1 MSNGYI
7 ESSLKR
13 FLKRKVKVTLG
24 LVVAFMITGT
34 VGFADD
40 REEMHNGKTA
50 GMNTAIDNLTG
61 VGKNNNFNSFEKV
74 LTINGHEYTVKME
87 NNILSFDRT
96 NSDSPLIST
105 AELKQEWISN
115 ILKKNMDKIFA
126 DLETADKSDSTVNN
140 IIITS
145 NQNILLNP
153 NKVVDEE
160 GYKQILNNGVIIAG
174 NAQMGNNGNLTKL
187 KFINNGIIYSNRNGQ
202 LLNNAGQDNQL
213 INYGLIFVK
222 AAAGQGISTAHNS
235 KIINYGLIDSLESG
249 QSVNN
254 NNATYNEIVN
264 FGIINMNT
272 YGQRISGKT
281 NKGYNYG
288 IIDGKNGKNGTGI
301 SLSNEAQG
309 YNYGLITADNGINA
323 GENGKGYNYGVIK
336 VSDAAKAFS
345 GNVENYGIVI
355 ADKGTLGAQYNTGI
369 LLDGNYNAVE
379 KDITTFKAGDT
390 VQSLGE
396 NDTFKSN
403 SKGFVKNES
412 VSIDNTQNKAIGAVV
427 TEELENAVF
436 NYTGSREEGLFL
448 KNTYLT
454 GYFEKNGTL
463 LNVGDNDLTLAG
475 DTHITAVK
483 NDFNLDIAAVKIG
496 ENGKITIMDSAQIN
510 GIIDGAEN
518 STIAFASAKGKY
530 EVNGSTVEIYIEDPE
545 SADSEYQKY
554 FDVVLGS
561 NVNNGTVDGITI
573 STEDAVK
580 DLTNRVVI
588 EESLTVG
595 AVDGVSIKADG
606 KEETELEL
614 DIKNMKSIEGDIV
627 LGKEKDT
634 VAIDNVDNTD
644 YSQQLID
651 LGDGNDKFIA
661 NGHAQGRNMFNYNV
675 KNAETLELNGGTW
688 GNWNEAQGKISFD
701 NADTN
706 PDFVVGNSTT
716 MIITLN
722 AEGSY
727 GSDFANYIKDTLGKH
742 AVITGTDKDS
752 VVKYL
757 ISEDG
762 LDSSNLNT
770 ENYSFGEGV
779 SYKDSPIFNI
789 DSTAGEGVTISVKTG
804 EEMGLSGQDRIIYE
818 AYLEQIKAG
827 NANKDVINQ
836 INGFDTQ
843 EDFVSIIKDTQ
854 TAGKAYYTAGS
865 VVTKDITNTY
875 LSAVEDF
882 RKRAGKGEWLA
893 QGKYI
898 NTDSEFDGGSSVRG
912 YEGDITGTVGMIEYG
927 VSENTSYGAV
937 FGMGD
942 SEMDINGGGNL
953 EGDNIYA
960 GLYMKHRT
968 ANGIELVGNLGYM
981 ENDMDSSIR
990 SDFTGTNDVAI
1001 NGTAFEKGTADS
1013 SAFVLSLKGRKDYR
1027 LSDTVRLQPTLGA
1040 RATLINQEKAENPEM
1055 HFTISEQDI
1064 IVLEGTV
1071 GMGIAKDIALSNGK
1085 VELNTGV
1092 EYTFAVSNTNN
1103 DAEYTL
1109 FEGDYR
1115 ATHIKMDDVDAA
1127 ENTGTVYVGAD
1138 YEHENGVGF
1147 NGKYEMMW
1155 SDKGDDSRIT
1165 AGISYRF

>member
-34 VGFADD
+34 VGFAEDN
-40 REEMHNGKTA
+40 REQEHKDKITGIT
-50 GMNTAIDNLTG
+50 TAITNLKGLGKEFEDFESKTIAIL
-61 VGKNNNFNSFEKV
+61 GKNYTISIQDNTLSFIEAGSSTTTSMTIDKKYVSTALKEKIDGM
-74 LTINGHEYTVKME
+74 LKNITDCTNEDKITNDSILLSSQGGTIATGKITNDGIIFVSGYAQAGTNGAIIE
-87 NNILSFDRT
+87 NNGIIYSTSTGNVQYIT
-96 NSDSPLIST
+96 NSGT
-105 AELKQEWISN
+105 G
-115 ILKKNMDKIFA
+115 
-126 DLETADKSDSTVNN
+126 
-140 IIITS
+140 
-145 NQNILLNP
+145 
-153 NKVVDEE
+153 KV
-160 GYKQILNNGVIIAG
+160 
-174 NAQMGNNGNLTKL
+174 
-187 KFINNGIIYSNRNGQ
+187 INNGIIYAPNGNAQGMNTTSAGNEIINNGVIYSKNGQ
-202 LLNNAGQDNQL
+202 SAKGDAKVTNNGIIYAT
-213 INYGLIFVK
+213 
-222 AAAGQGISTAHNS
+222 ATGQGYIGTETGSNF
-235 KIINYGLIDSLESG
+235 INL
-249 QSVNN
+249 
-254 NNATYNEIVN
+254 
-264 FGIINMNT
+264 GIIEANV
-272 YGQRISGKT
+272 GQKISGAG
-281 NKGYNYG
+281 NR
-288 IIDGKNGKNGTGI
+288 
-301 SLSNEAQG
+301 A
-309 YNYGLITADNGINA
+309 YNYGLIETTGNA
-323 GENGKGYNYGVIK
+323 IKAEKDGQGYNYGVIK
-336 VSDAAKAFS
+336 VSDAENAFS
-345 GNVENYGIVI
+345 GNVENKGIVI
-355 ADKGTLGAQYNTGI
+355 ADKGTLSAQYNTGI
-369 LLDGNYNAVE
+369 LLYSNYDVVGN
-379 KDITTFKAGDT
+379 DTTIFKAGDT
-390 VQSLGE
+390 VQSFGE
-396 NDTFKSN
+396 KDSFGEN

-412 VSIDNTQNKAIGAVV
+412 IDIDNTQNKVIGAVV
-427 TEELENAVF
+427 TEKLDKAVF
-436 NYTGSREEGLFL
+436 NYTNENSDLFL
-448 KNTYLT
+448 KGTQIT
-454 GYFEKNGTL
+454 GYFETDGTL
-463 LNVGDNDLTLAG
+463 LDVGNSNLTLGG
-475 DTHITAVK
+475 DTNITAVK
-483 NDFNLDIAAVKIG
+483 DNFDLNVVAVNIG
-496 ENGKITIMDSAQIN
+496 KSGTITIMDNAKIN
-510 GIIDGAEN
+510 GFIQGDRSSMII
-518 STIAFASAKGKY
+518 FADTKGEY
-530 EVNGSTVEIYIEDPE
+530 EVTNAGDVTITISDENVQ
-545 SADSEYQKY
+545 SEYQKY
-554 FDVVLGS
+554 FDVVLSGATENIKDNS
-561 NVNNGTVDGITI
+561 VNKIEI
-573 STEDAVK
+573 STENAIK
-580 DLTNRVVI
+580 DLTNRLVI
-588 EESLTVG
+588 EDNLTVKANDKG
-595 AVDGVSIKADG
+595 NSIYDTNNSNENA
-606 KEETELEL
+606 EFEL
-614 DIKNMKSIEGDIV
+614 DIKNMKNIEGNIV
-627 LGKEKDT
+627 LGVGKDT

-661 NGHAQGRNMFNYNV
+661 NGHAQEINIFNYNV

-701 NADTN
+701 NADTD

-898 NTDSEFDGGSSVRG
+898 NSDTEFDGGSSVRG

-1001 NGTAFEKGTADS
+1001 NGTTFEKGTADS

-1040 RATLINQEKAENPEM
+1040 RATLINQEKAENTEM

-1064 IVLEGTV
+1064 IVLEGTA

-1085 VELNTGV
+1085 VELNAGV

>member
-34 VGFADD
+34 VGFADEQPI
-40 REEMHNGKTA
+40 EEHNETFTNKY
-50 GMNTAIDNLTG
+50 LTN
-61 VGKNNNFNSFEKV
+61 VGKENLKDFEKSD
-74 LTINGHEYTVKME
+74 INIGTGTYTVIMKDNVLNFE
-87 NNILSFDRT
+87 KKEGT
-96 NSDSPLIST
+96 EETTPEISSV
-105 AELKQEWISN
+105 EIKKEWISETLKTNLDN
-115 ILKKNMDKIFA
+115 IFTNLENPDTSDKNI
-126 DLETADKSDSTVNN
+126 NN
-140 IIITS
+140 FILTNAQVGNNKTNNGIIISTQQS
-145 NQNILLNP
+145 S
-153 NKVVDEE
+153 
-160 GYKQILNNGVIIAG
+160 GNGAKI
-174 NAQMGNNGNLTKL
+174 T
-187 KFINNGIIYSNRNGQ
+187 NNGIIYSNGFYKQYLVLSSKNSTAINNGIILGKSGIGQ
-202 LLNNAGQDNQL
+202 YAFSCIEGNTLENNGIIQGASTGQSLTGRKATALNNGVINVTDIAQSGDGVGENSLIINKGIITGGTGQVIKGITNNAY
-213 INYGLIFVK
+213 NYGLIQATG
-222 AAAGQGISTAHNS
+222 AA
-235 KIINYGLIDSLESG
+235 INVID
-249 QSVNN
+249 
-254 NNATYNEIVN
+254 
-264 FGIINMNT
+264 
-272 YGQRISGKT
+272 
-281 NKGYNYG
+281 
-288 IIDGKNGKNGTGI
+288 
-301 SLSNEAQG
+301 EAQG
-309 YNYGLITADNGINA
+309 YNYG
-323 GENGKGYNYGVIK
+323 VVK

-369 LLDGNYNAVE
+369 LLDGNYNAVG
-379 KDITTFKAGDT
+379 KDTTTFKAGDT
-390 VQSLGE
+390 VQSFGE
-396 NDTFKSN
+396 NESFGEN
-403 SKGFVKNES
+403 SKGFVKNKS
-412 VSIDNTQNKAIGAVV
+412 IDIDNTQNKAIGAVV

-463 LNVGDNDLTLAG
+463 LDVGDNDLTLAG

-483 NDFNLDIAAVKIG
+483 NDFNLDVSAVKIG

-661 NGHAQGRNMFNYNV
+661 NGHAQGRNIFNYNV

-843 EDFVSIIKDTQ
+843 EDFVSIIKDTK

-898 NTDSEFDGGSSVRG
+898 NSDTEFDGGSSVRG

-990 SDFTGTNDVAI
+990 SDFTGKNDGATI
-1001 NGTAFEKGTADS
+1001 NGTTFEKGTADS

-1064 IVLEGTV
+1064 IVLEGTA

-1085 VELNTGV
+1085 VELNAGV

>member
-34 VGFADD
+34 VGFA
-40 REEMHNGKTA
+40 EEQSIEDHNETFTNKY
-50 GMNTAIDNLTG
+50 LTN
-61 VGKNNNFNSFEKV
+61 VGKEDLKDFEKSD
-74 LTINGHEYTVKME
+74 INIGTGTYTVIMKDNVLNFE
-87 NNILSFDRT
+87 KKEGT
-96 NSDSPLIST
+96 EETTPEISSV
-105 AELKQEWISN
+105 EIKKEWISETLKTN
-115 ILKKNMDKIFA
+115 LDNIFTNLENPDTSDKNINNFILKTQLGKD
-126 DLETADKSDSTVNN
+126 
-140 IIITS
+140 IT
-145 NQNILLNP
+145 
-153 NKVVDEE
+153 
-160 GYKQILNNGVIIAG
+160 NNGILVGVSSVQLA
-174 NAQMGNNGNLTKL
+174 NSSNGTI
-187 KFINNGIIYSNRNGQ
+187 INNGIINATSAYGQIINTAKNINTTAINNGIILAADGAQ
-202 LLNNAGQDNQL
+202 TIFVANNNNKLINNGILVSKGIGQFFNSAYDSQMV
-213 INYGLIFVK
+213 NYGLIK
-222 AAAGQGISTAHNS
+222 AGTT
-235 KIINYGLIDSLESG
+235 G
-249 QSVNN
+249 QS
-254 NNATYNEIVN
+254 
-264 FGIINMNT
+264 
-272 YGQRISGKT
+272 SGNSNDKIK
-281 NKGYNYG
+281 NIKIENYG
-288 IIDGKNGKNGTGI
+288 IVDAATGQTINGITN
-301 SLSNEAQG
+301 NA
-309 YNYGLITADNGINA
+309 YNYGLIQATKVAINVI
-323 GENGKGYNYGVIK
+323 GEAKGYNYGVIK

-369 LLDGNYNAVE
+369 LLDGNYNAVG
-379 KDITTFKAGDT
+379 KDTTTFKAGDT
-390 VQSLGE
+390 VQSFGE
-396 NDTFKSN
+396 NESFGEN
-403 SKGFVKNES
+403 SKGFVKNKS
-412 VSIDNTQNKAIGAVV
+412 IDIDNTQNKAIGAVV

-436 NYTGSREEGLFL
+436 SYTGSREEGLFL

-454 GYFEKNGTL
+454 GYFEKSGAL
-463 LNVGDNDLTLAG
+463 LDVGDNDLTLAG

-483 NDFNLDIAAVKIG
+483 NDFNLDVAAVKIG

-530 EVNGSTVEIYIEDPE
+530 EVNGSTVEIGIDTTTP
-545 SADSEYQKY
+545 ADSEYQKY

-580 DLTNRVVI
+580 NLTNRVVI

-651 LGDGNDKFIA
+651 LGNGNDKFIA
-661 NGHAQGRNMFNYNV
+661 NGHAQEINIFNYNV

-688 GNWNEAQGKISFD
+688 GNWNEAQGKISFH
-701 NADTN
+701 NADTDS
-706 PDFVVGNSTT
+706 DFIVGNGTI
-716 MIITLN
+716 MEITLN

-789 DSTAGEGVTISVKTG
+789 DSTAGEGVTLSVKTG

-882 RKRAGKGEWLA
+882 RKRAEKGEWLA

-898 NTDSEFDGGSSVRG
+898 NSDTEFDGGSSVRG

-1001 NGTAFEKGTADS
+1001 NGTTFEKGTADS

-1064 IVLEGTV
+1064 IVLEGTA

-1085 VELNTGV
+1085 VELNAGV